1 MRKIYVILTLVG
13 IVLPFSQLI
22 RWLIEYGIN
31 IELFIKQILENP
43 VAAFA
48 WLDVVVTVIIITF
61 MIINEGKKL
70 KMTSLWIPIAASF
83 IGGASVGL
91 PLFLYMRHH
100 HLDKIQKTQLD

>member
-1 MRKIYVILTLVG
+1 MRKIYVVLTIVG
-13 IVLPFSQLI
+13 IILPFSQFI
-22 RWLIEYGIN
+22 RWLIEYGIT

-48 WLDVVVTVIIITF
+48 WLDVVVTVIVITF

-83 IGGASVGL
+83 IGGALVGL
-91 PLFLYMRHH
+91 PLFLYMRQH
-100 HLDKIQKTQLD
+100 HLDKIQKTSS

>member
-1 MRKIYVILTLVG
+1 MRKIYVVLTLVG

-48 WLDVVVTVIIITF
+48 WLDVVVTVIVITF

-70 KMTSLWIPIAASF
+70 KMTSLWIPIAALF

-91 PLFLYMRHH
+91 PLFLYMRQY
-100 HLDKIQKTQLD
+100 HLDKIQRTLS